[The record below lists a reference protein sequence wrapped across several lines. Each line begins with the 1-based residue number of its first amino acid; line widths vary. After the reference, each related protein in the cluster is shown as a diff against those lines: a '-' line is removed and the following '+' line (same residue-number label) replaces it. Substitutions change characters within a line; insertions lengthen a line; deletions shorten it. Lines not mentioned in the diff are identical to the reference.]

1 VTGPA
6 RTKDRV
12 LGAALASFGSRGYDA
27 TSLDGLAADLGIRK
41 QTILYYF
48 PTKEALLQG
57 VIDQC
62 AAELVAQLEHTLD
75 RAGDGFDRVAA
86 VVRKVFRLAA
96 RRPELLGL
104 VREVSRLG
112 PPASLRLVSQL
123 DPLVKR
129 AQGFLE
135 EEMDAGRLRRHDPAL
150 VLFAVYSM
158 VIGVATEVDVLHA
171 LGGDQSLRSL
181 VRRRNGLLALLRD
194 ALVP

>member
-1 VTGPA
+1 
-6 RTKDRV
+6 V
-12 LGAALASFGSRGYDA
+12 LDAALASFGSRGYDA

-48 PTKEALLQG
+48 ATKEALLQG
-57 VIDQC
+57 VIDRC

-75 RAGDGFDRVAA
+75 RAGEGFDRVAA

-112 PPASLRLVSQL
+112 PPASLRLVAQL